1 MANPEIILLTGGA
14 RSGKSTMALKIA
26 ADHHPKIFLAT
37 AEALDREMQDRIS
50 AHRKERAEDW
60 ITIEEPVFIEKVL
73 EEHPEGCLVLDCITL
88 WLSNLLIRNYSEDE
102 IQNAVM
108 NLTKTIRYRYNTTI
122 IVTNEVGMG
131 IVPEYPSGRQFRD
144 LAGAA
149 NQTIASIADR
159 VIFMVSGLPIYVK

>member
-1 MANPEIILLTGGA
+1 MANTEIILLTGGA
-14 RSGKSTMALKIA
+14 RSGKSTMALKLA
-26 ADHHPKIFLAT
+26 AEHRTKIFLAT
-37 AEALDREMQDRIS
+37 AGALDEAMQDRIS
-50 AHRKERAEDW
+50 AHRKERGEDW
-60 ITIEEPVFIEKVL
+60 ITIEEPVFIEQVL

-88 WLSNLLIRNYSEDE
+88 WLSNLMIRNYSEVE
-102 IQNAVM
+102 IQNAVSR
-108 NLTKTIRYRYNTTI
+108 LIEAVHYRRNITI

-131 IVPEYPSGRQFRD
+131 VVPEYPAGRLFRD